1 VQTKLDRISEIAKR
15 DGKCRFN
22 NLMHLLNRD
31 NLKDCFHRLR
41 KDSAVGIDSVTWQEY
56 ESNLDERLDD
66 LVARMKRWSYRPQ
79 PVRRIYIPK
88 GDGRMRPL
96 GIPAIEDKVVQ
107 MATARILTAIY
118 ENDFMDF
125 SYGFRPGKGCHDA
138 VERLDYMIKWNRVNY
153 VLDADIKGFFDNMS
167 HKWLVRMLEERV
179 SDTHLLRLLKRFL
192 NNGYLED
199 GILHVTGQGTPQ
211 GGIVSPVLA
220 NIYLHYVL
228 DLWFEKIVKKHAK
241 GFVSI
246 VRYADDY
253 VICAQYKDEAD
264 AIREALTKRMG
275 KFSLSLAGDKTKLI
289 QFGRFAEAKAR
300 RQGKKAETFDFLGF
314 THYNDKDR
322 KGGFKVGRKT
332 VRKKLTTKARELKL
346 WLKKVRSAKPQLWWP
361 ILCAKLRGHY
371 QYYGVSG
378 NYRGVMRY
386 YRLAVQ
392 LLYKWLNRR
401 SQKRSMNWT
410 QFHAYL
416 QEYPL
421 PTPRICRNLYV
432 NRSYRGEC

>member
-1 VQTKLDRISEIAKR
+1 MQTKLDRISEIAKN
-15 DGKCRFN
+15 DGKCRFK

-41 KDSAVGIDSVTWQEY
+41 KDSAAGIDSVTWQEY
-56 ESNLDERLDD
+56 ASNLDEHLDD
-66 LVARMKRWSYRPQ
+66 LVARMKQWSYRPQ
-79 PVRRIYIPK
+79 PVRRVYIPK
-88 GDGRMRPL
+88 GDGRMRPP

-107 MATARILTAIY
+107 IAIARILTAIY
-118 ENDFMDF
+118 ETDFMDF
-125 SYGFRPGKGCHDA
+125 SYGFRPGKSGHDA
-138 VERLDYMIKWNRVNY
+138 IERLDYMIKWNRVNY
-153 VLDADIKGFFDNMS
+153 VLDADIKGFFDNMN
-167 HKWLVRMLEERV
+167 HKWMVRMLEERV
-179 SDTHLLRLLKRFL
+179 SDPHLLRLLKRFL
-192 NNGYLED
+192 KNGYLED
-199 GILHVTGQGTPQ
+199 GILHDTVQGTPQ

-228 DLWFEKIVKKHAK
+228 DLWFDKVVRKHTK
-241 GFVSI
+241 GFVGI

-253 VICAQYKDEAD
+253 VICAQYKHEAEAVLD
-264 AIREALTKRMG
+264 ALTKRLG
-275 KFSLSLAGDKTKLI
+275 KFSLSLAENKTKLI
-289 QFGRFAEAKAR
+289 RFGRFAEEKAR
-300 RQGKKAETFDFLGF
+300 RQGKKAGTFDFLGF

-332 VRKKLTTKARELKL
+332 ARKKFTAKARDLKL
-346 WLKKVRSAKPQLWWP
+346 WLKKARNVKPQIWWS

-386 YRLAVQ
+386 YRLAVR

-401 SQKRSMNWT
+401 SQKRSMNWI
-410 QFHAYL
+410 QFQAYL
-416 QEYPL
+416 QKYPL

-432 NRSYRGEC
+432 NHSYSGEC